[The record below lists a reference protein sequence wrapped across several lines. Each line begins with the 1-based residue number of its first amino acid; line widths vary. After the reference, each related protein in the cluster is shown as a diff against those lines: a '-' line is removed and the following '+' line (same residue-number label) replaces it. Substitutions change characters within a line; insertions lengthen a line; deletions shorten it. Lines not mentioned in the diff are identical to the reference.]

1 MNFKVIGLTIVVTLA
16 ILASVFAI
24 AYFTIPQVQFGMN
37 MMFGG
42 AHEPG
47 AGQGYGRGM
56 MGGGGMGGGYY
67 NNQPAANASSAS
79 SSVAN
84 ATSSS
89 ASSSASSSVAS
100 SAASSIAS
108 SASSS
113 AKSSAATSS
122 ANRLLVAVGTDGKTI
137 PQPADSNLPDNTAVQ
152 TVGNTNV
159 TIAIS
164 PFPPA
169 SFQKGTFDVTLKD
182 DKGQA
187 ITDAQVTL
195 DLTMPSMRMPTNKPT
210 AQNMGNGKYTAT
222 ATWTMRGWWRIEV
235 IIVRGGVKQSAFFDT
250 WL

>member
-1 MNFKVIGLTIVVTLA
+1 MNFKVIGLTVVVTLA

-42 AHEPG
+42 THEPG

-56 MGGGGMGGGYY
+56 MGGGGMMGGYY
-67 NNQPAANASSAS
+67 NNQPAANTSSAS
-79 SSVAN
+79 SSS
-84 ATSSS
+84 TSSS
-89 ASSSASSSVAS
+89 VPS
-100 SAASSIAS
+100 SAASSAS
-108 SASSS
+108 ASASSK
-113 AKSSAATSS
+113 ATSSATSS

-159 TIAIS
+159 TIAIT

-169 SFQKGTFDVTLKD
+169 SFQKGNFEVTLKD

-210 AQNMGNGKYTAT
+210 AQNAGNGKYIAS